1 MKTIHQLLIAILI
14 IAALTALYIGF
25 SLINDS
31 SGRSLGLSYDDLQGT
46 PFSSYSTPG
55 WLLVVFI
62 GLGSLIAAWS
72 CIQHFAFHPIL
83 VMAEGII
90 FAIWIIIQI
99 AITGNINFPIILF
112 ALFALALI
120 LLGNLLRKK
129 MLQPMHHPPHS
140 PSNKQHR
147 AKKSHTHKNRA

>member
-1 MKTIHQLLIAILI
+1 MKTIRQFLIAILI

-72 CIQHFAFHPIL
+72 CIQHMHF
-83 VMAEGII
+83 
-90 FAIWIIIQI
+90 
-99 AITGNINFPIILF
+99 ILF
-112 ALFALALI
+112 LLWQKELFCYLDY
-120 LLGNLLRKK
+120 NTNYHYR
-129 MLQPMHHPPHS
+129 
-140 PSNKQHR
+140 
-147 AKKSHTHKNRA
+147 

>member
-14 IAALTALYIGF
+14 IEALTALYIGF

-72 CIQHFAFHPIL
+72 CIQHIAFHPIL

-129 MLQPMHHPPHS
+129 MLQPTHHPPQTH
-140 PSNKQHR
+140 QHKHR
-147 AKKSHTHKNRA
+147 GKKTASHKK